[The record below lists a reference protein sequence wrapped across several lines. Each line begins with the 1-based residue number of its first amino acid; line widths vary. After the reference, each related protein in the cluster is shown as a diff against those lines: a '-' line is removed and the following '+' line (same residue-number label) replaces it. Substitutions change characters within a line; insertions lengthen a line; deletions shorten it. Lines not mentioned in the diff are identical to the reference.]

1 MVGAYSVSL
10 ARSCLQVAGSGSSP
24 CLDQPGGW
32 SQAAAAASCEAR
44 EGRESG
50 GLQKYQY
57 RGPGNMRGGSEKPEP
72 EGRRSGTLAGSREK
86 ICRVLGFLRIV
97 GSLGRGGE
105 D

>member
-1 MVGAYSVSL
+1 MAGAYSVSL

-50 GLQKYQY
+50 GLQKYQ
-57 RGPGNMRGGSEKPEP
+57 
-72 EGRRSGTLAGSREK
+72 
-86 ICRVLGFLRIV
+86 
-97 GSLGRGGE
+97 
-105 D
+105 